1 MAIDKREANAL
12 VESMTSLLDSLDQNF
27 DSLPSGLDTVVK
39 EAKLTLLNVD
49 TKDDRQRKR
58 NEGVI
63 NKKLILQ

>member
-49 TKDDRQRKR
+49 TKDDRQRKIYR
-58 NEGVI
+58 I
-63 NKKLILQ
+63 FR

>member
-27 DSLPSGLDTVVK
+27 DSLPSALDTKVK

-49 TKDDRQRKR
+49 TKDDRQRKIYR
-58 NEGVI
+58 IFG
-63 NKKLILQ
+63 Q

>member
-1 MAIDKREANAL
+1 MENKIMAIDKREANAL

-49 TKDDRQRKR
+49 TKDDRQRKIYR
-58 NEGVI
+58 I
-63 NKKLILQ
+63 FRQ

>member
-27 DSLPSGLDTVVK
+27 DSLPSWLDTVVK

-49 TKDDRQRKR
+49 TKDDRQRKIYR
-58 NEGVI
+58 I
-63 NKKLILQ
+63 FRQ

>member
-49 TKDDRQRKR
+49 TKDDRQRKIYR
-58 NEGVI
+58 I
-63 NKKLILQ
+63 

>member
-1 MAIDKREANAL
+1 MEDKIMAIDKREANAL

-49 TKDDRQRKR
+49 TKDDRQRKIYR
-58 NEGVI
+58 I
-63 NKKLILQ
+63 FRQ

>member
-49 TKDDRQRKR
+49 TKDDRQRKIYR
-58 NEGVI
+58 I
-63 NKKLILQ
+63 FI